1 MVLRLASVGRLARR
15 ERPEWSEQWQKT
27 HGSTRRGASTRKLSS
42 SLSLAHNGAVDEP
55 VDGIDVPGTP
65 LEFENQF
72 GSEAACRA
80 YLERVRWPDGF
91 VCPNQACGGQRAWL
105 TARGL
110 YRCAACGR
118 QTSATAGTIFAG
130 TRKPLRAWFEVLWR
144 IADEDGVS
152 AETLRT
158 ALGLGSYQTAW
169 VWLHKLRRAI
179 AGSAHERLTG
189 TVELAVMSLV
199 NVEGST
205 RRKATHPT
213 LVALAL
219 EVDDPKTGRVRLAR
233 LPDSGRVAIERFVA
247 DAVTPGAKIRTTVKL
262 RSGLAALGYH
272 VDPVTVRVGRDVGLR
287 YVDVVVGR
295 LEDWTLGTHH
305 GAVRRQQLDFY
316 LAEFAFRFNERA
328 SPRGLRFYRLLEAAL
343 AAEPRSAR
351 SLVGGTVA
359 TAVGATRVSPSRRD
373 RAARSSP
380 SS

>member
-1 MVLRLASVGRLARR
+1 MG
-15 ERPEWSEQWQKT
+15 
-27 HGSTRRGASTRKLSS
+27 G
-42 SLSLAHNGAVDEP
+42 VDEREP
-55 VDGIDVPGTP
+55 IEGADVPCTN
-65 LEFENQF
+65 LEFEDRF

-80 YLERVRWPDGF
+80 YLERVRWREGFLCPD
-91 VCPNQACGGQRAWL
+91 PDCGGRRAWV

-130 TRKPLRAWFEVLWR
+130 TRKPLHVWFEVLWR
-144 IADEDGVS
+144 IAGRDGVN

-179 AGSAHERLTG
+179 AGSARERLTG
-189 TVELAVMSLV
+189 IVELAVIDLLS
-199 NVEGST
+199 VEGSA
-205 RRKATHPT
+205 RRKATRRT